1 MKRII
6 AALLTLILAVG
17 VLVGCDDNK
26 EIDLS
31 PFEACYAL
39 SNPDKIVV
47 VSVQAFDT
55 MALENKTT
63 ITKGKIGDV
72 DAAVMTVKGEQMR
85 SVEDGS
91 GQIVYGPVEEIDVTK
106 WYRSDMGVSEDLGE
120 TWDAEAP
127 SFAPAQG
134 EIAIDL
140 DIANLSDV
148 VVDGNKL
155 TFVVKAENTIKVF
168 GADAD
173 IASDVSVEILTDGA
187 VVTNVSMSW
196 VIPYNGETGVER
208 TTVTVNAVYYYD
220 LQQIDM

>member
-17 VLVGCDDNK
+17 MLVGCNDNK

-31 PFEACYAL
+31 PFEACYAS

-55 MALENKTT
+55 MALENRTT

-72 DAAVMTVKGEQMR
+72 DAAVMTVKGEKMR

-91 GQIVYGPVEEIDVTK
+91 GETVYGPVEEIDVTK
-106 WYRSDMGVSEDLGE
+106 WYRSDMGVSEDLGA
-120 TWDAEAP
+120 TWNAEEP

-134 EIAIDL
+134 DL
-140 DIANLSDV
+140 SFNLDLANLDNV
-148 VVDGNKL
+148 AVDGNRL
-155 TFVVKAENTIKVF
+155 TFVVKAENTVKVF

-187 VVTNVSMSW
+187 VVTNVRLSW
-196 VIPYNGETGVER
+196 VIPYNGTTGVER
-208 TTVTVNAVYYYD
+208 TTVTVNTLYYYD